1 MGDLLNI
8 AVTGD
13 GWDLLHEVLGVLI
26 TLSLVC
32 SDASLAY
39 AYARLRKQWAAR
51 AVVGSGRFAPG
62 GRRAGHDDYPAA
74 VESAQRCGIAYAA
87 AATQLAAAAAP
98 AASHLATGQ
107 PLPVPQP
114 SGIKPSDIL
123 ASPHQH
129 VPLVQ
134 FPPGLMSGSGL
145 RLAELNADLTMNHAR
160 LMVAIDRLRAGGVPL
175 SVFDVATQDPDLG
188 DGIDVG
194 GEFPAALHAYGA
206 DYVWALALLNSAG
219 ITPKS

>member
-8 AVTGD
+8 AVMGD
-13 GWDLLHEVLGVLI
+13 GWDLLDELLGVLI
-26 TLSLVC
+26 ALSLVC

-39 AYARLRKQWAAR
+39 AYARLGKQWAAR
-51 AVVGSGRFAPG
+51 AVVGSGRCEPG
-62 GRRAGHDDYPAA
+62 GRAGHDDYPAA

-87 AATQLAAAAAP
+87 AATQLAAAAAA
-98 AASHLATGQ
+98 AASHLAAGQ
-107 PLPVPQP
+107 PPPVPQP
-114 SGIKPSDIL
+114 GGLEPSDIL

-145 RLAELNADLTMNHAR
+145 RLAELNADLTMGHAR
-160 LMVAIDRLRAGGVPL
+160 LMVAIDRLWAGGVPL
-175 SVFDVATQDPDLG
+175 SVFDAAAQAPDRR

-194 GEFPAALHAYGA
+194 GGFPAALHAYGA
-206 DYVWALALLNSAG
+206 DCVWALALLNRAG
-219 ITPKS
+219 ITPKR